1 MSDVPTPPRR
11 RDLLTTAALAL
22 TAGGAAFALW
32 PLMQATMPDAETRAR
47 RRLFNISV
55 LPDESSMLLDVDAKP
70 VLVFRRS
77 QEELAALEASHADKT
92 AASDWRNTP
101 QRSPRAGVM
110 ACIAKCTVDQC
121 VVVMNTGQQGRFL
134 ICPCCAS
141 RFDLSAR
148 RLSGP
153 APTDLMVPEY
163 RFISSGEIEFT
174 PQET

>member
-47 RRLFNISV
+47 RRLFNISS
-55 LPDESSMLLDVDAKP
+55 LPDEASMLLDVDGKP

-77 QEELAALEASHADKT
+77 QEERAALEASHAGKA
-92 AASDWRNTP
+92 AASDWRNTA
-101 QRSPRAGVM
+101 QRSPRAGIM

-121 VVVMNTGQQGRFL
+121 VVVMNTGTQGRFL

-153 APTDLMVPEY
+153 APADLTVPEY
-163 RFISSGEIEFT
+163 RFISPGEIEFA
-174 PQET
+174 PI

>member
-1 MSDVPTPPRR
+1 MSDASPPPRR
-11 RDLLTTAALAL
+11 RDLLTTSALAL

-47 RRLFNISV
+47 RRLFNIST
-55 LPDESSMLLDVDAKP
+55 LPDESPMLIDVDGKP

-77 QEELAALEASHADKT
+77 AEERATLEAGRKS
-92 AASDWRNTP
+92 ASDWP
-101 QRSPRAGVM
+101 DAPHRSPRADIM
-110 ACIAKCTVDQC
+110 ACIAKCTFDQC
-121 VVVMNTGQQGRFL
+121 VVVMNTGTQGRFL

-148 RLSGP
+148 RISGP
-153 APTDLMVPEY
+153 APSDLVVPEY
-163 RFISSGEIEFT
+163 RFISAGEIEFA